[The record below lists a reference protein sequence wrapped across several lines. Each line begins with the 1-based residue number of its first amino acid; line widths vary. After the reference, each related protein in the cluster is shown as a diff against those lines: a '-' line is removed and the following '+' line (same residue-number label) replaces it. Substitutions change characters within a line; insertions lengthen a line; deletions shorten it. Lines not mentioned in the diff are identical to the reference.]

1 MKISNAH
8 LRSFR
13 NHHETAFEFGARVNV
28 LLGENGQ
35 GKTNALEALSFLC
48 LTKSFYASADAT
60 VMQQQQSFF
69 EIKSVML
76 SDEGKEF
83 HVRVTYDDTKKE
95 KKFTI
100 NGAEV
105 EKFSAVIGMFPVV
118 ILSPENNSITFGS
131 PADRRKFVDLVIS
144 QSSKAYVEDSME
156 YRRIVRQRNAI
167 LAEAKGRD
175 ISAEIAPWNEML
187 VHYGSRIVHRR
198 NTFLNEFA
206 PYIAQTYLDIVDER
220 ETPKIEYAPSVN
232 ITSASSL
239 EQIAEALQKKL
250 SKKKQDEARFQT
262 TLVGPH
268 RDEIIFSLNALSLKH
283 FASQGQHKT
292 FLVALK
298 VAEFFY
304 LKERCHETPVF
315 LLDDVFSELDE
326 HRSKK
331 LLTVAESLGQI
342 FITTTSEKMF
352 GGAEWNQERRKF
364 FIRNGTIAGE
374 ALTAPL

>member
-13 NHHETAFEFGARVNV
+13 NHNETVFEFGARVNV

-69 EIKSVML
+69 EIKSTL
-76 SDEGKEF
+76 ESDEGKQF
-83 HVRVTYDDTKKE
+83 LVRVAYDDAKKE

-105 EKFSAVIGMFPVV
+105 NKFSTVIGMFPVV
-118 ILSPENNSITFGS
+118 ILSPENNAITFGS
-131 PADRRKFVDLVIS
+131 PADRRKFIDLVIS
-144 QSSKAYVEDSME
+144 QSSKSYVEDSME

-167 LAEAKGRD
+167 LSDPQARD
-175 ISAEIAPWNEML
+175 GSDVLSPWNEML
-187 VHYGSRIVHRR
+187 VKYGSRIINKR
-198 NTFLNEFA
+198 NRFLNEFA
-206 PYIAQTYLDIVDER
+206 PFIARTYLDIVDER
-220 ETPKIEYAPSVN
+220 ETPKIEYAPSIN
-232 ITSASSL
+232 ITEGTTIEEISTAM
-239 EQIAEALQKKL
+239 ETKL
-250 SKKKQDEARFQT
+250 LKKKKDEQRFQT

-268 RDEIIFSLNALSLKH
+268 RDEIIFSLNGMSLKH

-304 LKERCHETPVF
+304 LKERCNETPVF

-331 LLTVAESLGQI
+331 LLSVAESLGQI

-352 GGAEWNQERRKF
+352 GGAEWNKERKKF
-364 FIRNGTIAGE
+364 FIKSGTIVGE
-374 ALTAPL
+374 PVNA

>member
-13 NHHETAFEFGARVNV
+13 NHNETAFEFGARVNV

-69 EIKSVML
+69 EIKSTL
-76 SDEGKEF
+76 ESDEGKLF
-83 HVRVTYDDTKKE
+83 QVRVTYDEGKKE

-105 EKFSAVIGMFPVV
+105 EKFSTVIGMFPVV
-118 ILSPENNSITFGS
+118 ILSPENSAITFGS
-131 PADRRKFVDLVIS
+131 PADRRKFIDLVIS
-144 QSSKAYVEDSME
+144 QSSKSYVEDSME

-167 LAEAKGRD
+167 LSDQQGREE
-175 ISAEIAPWNEML
+175 SGALAPWNEML
-187 VHYGSRIVHRR
+187 VKYGSRIIDKR
-198 NTFLNEFA
+198 NRFLNEFA
-206 PYIAQTYLDIVDER
+206 PFIARTYLDIVDER
-220 ETPKIEYAPSVN
+220 ETPKIEYAPSIN
-232 ITSASSL
+232 IAAGATLEEISAAM
-239 EQIAEALQKKL
+239 ETKL
-250 SKKKQDEARFQT
+250 LKKKKDEQRFQT

-268 RDEIIFSLNALSLKH
+268 RDEIIFSLNGMSLKH

-298 VAEFFY
+298 VAEFFF
-304 LKERCHETPVF
+304 LKERCNETPVF

-326 HRSKK
+326 YRSKK
-331 LLTVAESLGQI
+331 LLSVAESLGQI

-352 GGAEWNQERRKF
+352 GGVEWNSERKKF
-364 FIRNGTIAGE
+364 FIKSGTIIGE
-374 ALTAPL
+374 PVRA

>member
-13 NHHETAFEFGARVNV
+13 NHTETAFEFGARVNV

-60 VMQQQQSFF
+60 VMQQRGSFF
-69 EIKSVML
+69 EIKSVL
-76 SDEGKEF
+76 ESDEGKEF
-83 HVRVTYDDTKKE
+83 SVRVTYDDQKKE

-105 EKFSAVIGMFPVV
+105 EKFSSVIGMFPVV
-118 ILSPENNSITFGS
+118 ILSPENSAITFGS
-131 PADRRKFVDLVIS
+131 PAERRRFVDLVIS
-144 QSSKAYVEDSME
+144 QSSKAYVENSME
-156 YRRIVRQRNAI
+156 YRRIIRQRNMI
-167 LAEAKGRD
+167 LSEAKGKDR
-175 ISAEIAPWNEML
+175 SSEIAPWNEML
-187 VHYGSRIVHRR
+187 IAHGSRIIHKR
-198 NTFLNEFA
+198 NQFLNEFA

-220 ETPKIEYAPSVN
+220 ETPKIEYAPSV
-232 ITSASSL
+232 TVTAASTQD
-239 EQIAEALQKKL
+239 EIAAAMEKKL
-250 SKKKQDEARFQT
+250 SKKQNDELRFQT

-268 RDEIIFSLNALSLKH
+268 RDEIVFSLNGMSLKH

-298 VAEFFY
+298 VAEFFF
-304 LKERCHETPVF
+304 LKERCSETPIF

-326 HRSKK
+326 RRCKK
-331 LLTVAESLGQI
+331 ILSLAESLGQI
-342 FITTTSEKMF
+342 FITTTSEKIF
-352 GGAEWNQERRKF
+352 GGAEWNNERRKF
-364 FIRNGTIAGE
+364 FVTNGIVTQSLVA
-374 ALTAPL
+374 A

>member
-13 NHHETAFEFGARVNV
+13 NHNETAFDFGTRVNV

-60 VMQQQQSFF
+60 VMQQHGTFF
-69 EIKSVML
+69 EIKSVLL

-83 HVRVTYDDTKKE
+83 HVRVTYDDEKKI

-100 NGAEV
+100 NGADV
-105 EKFSAVIGMFPVV
+105 DKFSSVIGMFPVV
-118 ILSPENNSITFGS
+118 ILSPENSSITFGS

-144 QSSKAYVEDSME
+144 QSSKSYVENAME
-156 YRRIVRQRNAI
+156 YRRIVRQRNSI
-167 LAEAKGRD
+167 LTEAKGRD
-175 ISAEIAPWNEML
+175 CSSEIAPWNEML
-187 VHYGSRIVHRR
+187 ITYGSRIIGKR
-198 NTFLNEFA
+198 NKFLSEFA

-220 ETPKIEYAPSVN
+220 ETPKIEYAPSIS
-232 ITSASSL
+232 ITPDSTPEEITAAM
-239 EQIAEALQKKL
+239 ERKL
-250 SKKKQDEARFQT
+250 AKKKNDELRFQT

-268 RDEIIFSLNALSLKH
+268 RDEIIFSLNGMSLKH

-298 VAEFFY
+298 VAEFFF
-304 LKERCHETPVF
+304 LKERCNETPIF

-331 LLTVAESLGQI
+331 LLSLVESLGQI
-342 FITTTSEKMF
+342 FITTTSEKIF
-352 GGAEWNQERRKF
+352 GGAEWNNERRKF
-364 FIRNGTIAGE
+364 FIKSGE
-374 ALTAPL
+374 VAQEPVAA

>member
-13 NHHETAFEFGARVNV
+13 NHNETVFEFGARVNV

-69 EIKSVML
+69 EIKSAL
-76 SDEGKEF
+76 QSDEGKEF
-83 HVRVTYDDTKKE
+83 HVRVTYDDVKKE

-100 NGAEV
+100 NGAAV
-105 EKFSAVIGMFPVV
+105 EKFSSVIGMFPVV
-118 ILSPENNSITFGS
+118 ILSPENSSITFGS
-131 PADRRKFVDLVIS
+131 PADRRKFIDLVIS
-144 QSSKAYVEDSME
+144 QSSKSYVEDSME

-167 LAEAKGRD
+167 LTEAKGKECG
-175 ISAEIAPWNEML
+175 SQIAPWNDML
-187 VHYGSRIVHRR
+187 IRYGSRIIHKR
-198 NTFLNEFA
+198 NQFLNEFA

-220 ETPKIEYAPSVN
+220 EIPKIEYAPSIN
-232 ITSASSL
+232 ISIDSTPEEIVSAM
-239 EQIAEALQKKL
+239 EWKL
-250 SKKKQDEARFQT
+250 AKKKKDESRFQT

-268 RDEIIFSLNALSLKH
+268 RDEIIFSLNGMSLKH

-298 VAEFFY
+298 VAEFFF
-304 LKERCHETPVF
+304 LKERCNETPIF

-326 HRSKK
+326 YRSKK
-331 LLTVAESLGQI
+331 LLSVAETLGQI

-352 GGAEWNQERRKF
+352 GGAEWNNERRKF
-364 FIRNGTIAGE
+364 FMKNGEVVKETNA
-374 ALTAPL
+374 A

>member
-13 NHHETAFEFGARVNV
+13 NHNETAFEFGARVNV

-35 GKTNALEALSFLC
+35 GKTNTLEALSFLC

-69 EIKSVML
+69 EIKSKL
-76 SDEGKEF
+76 TSDEGKDF
-83 HVRVTYDDTKKE
+83 QVRVTYDDVKKE

-105 EKFSAVIGMFPVV
+105 EKFSTVIGMFPVV
-118 ILSPENNSITFGS
+118 ILSPENSSITFGS

-167 LAEAKGRD
+167 LSDAKGKD
-175 ISAEIAPWNEML
+175 VAAVIAPWNEML
-187 VHYGSRIVHRR
+187 VRVGSRIIHKR
-198 NTFLNEFA
+198 NKFIGEFA

-232 ITSASSL
+232 VSEASTL
-239 EQIAEALQKKL
+239 EQIGEAMEQKL
-250 SKKKQDEARFQT
+250 TKKRNDEARFQT

-268 RDEIIFSLNALSLKH
+268 RDEIIFSLNKMSLKH

-304 LKERCHETPVF
+304 LKERCNETPVF

-331 LLTVAESLGQI
+331 LLTVAETLGQI
-342 FITTTSEKMF
+342 FITTTSEKVF
-352 GGAEWNQERRKF
+352 GGMEWNRERRKF
-364 FIRNGTIAGE
+364 FIQNGTIVNE
-374 ALTAPL
+374 ALAA

>member
-13 NHHETAFEFGARVNV
+13 NHNETVFEFGARVNV

-69 EIKSVML
+69 EIKSTL
-76 SDEGKEF
+76 ESDEGKQF
-83 HVRVTYDDTKKE
+83 LVRVAYDDAKKE

-105 EKFSAVIGMFPVV
+105 NKFSTVIGMFPVV
-118 ILSPENNSITFGS
+118 ILSPENNAITFGS
-131 PADRRKFVDLVIS
+131 PADRRKFIDLVIS
-144 QSSKAYVEDSME
+144 QSSKSYVEDSME

-167 LAEAKGRD
+167 LSDPQARD
-175 ISAEIAPWNEML
+175 GSDVLSPWNEML
-187 VHYGSRIVHRR
+187 VKYGSRIINKR
-198 NTFLNEFA
+198 NRFLNEFA
-206 PYIAQTYLDIVDER
+206 PFIARTYLDIVDER
-220 ETPKIEYAPSVN
+220 ETPKIEYAPSIN
-232 ITSASSL
+232 ITEGTTIEEMSTAM
-239 EQIAEALQKKL
+239 ETKL
-250 SKKKQDEARFQT
+250 VKKKKDEQRFQT

-268 RDEIIFSLNALSLKH
+268 RDEIIFSLNGMSLKH

-304 LKERCHETPVF
+304 LKERCNETPVF

-331 LLTVAESLGQI
+331 LLSVAESLGQI

-352 GGAEWNQERRKF
+352 GGAEWNKERKKF
-364 FIRNGTIAGE
+364 FIKSGTIVGE
-374 ALTAPL
+374 PVNA

>member
-13 NHHETAFEFGARVNV
+13 NHNETVFEFGARVNV

-69 EIKSVML
+69 EIKSAL
-76 SDEGKEF
+76 QSDEGKEF
-83 HVRVTYDDTKKE
+83 HVRVTYDDVKKE

-100 NGAEV
+100 NGAAV
-105 EKFSAVIGMFPVV
+105 EKFSSVIGMFPVV
-118 ILSPENNSITFGS
+118 ILSPENSSITFGS
-131 PADRRKFVDLVIS
+131 PADRRKFIDLVIS
-144 QSSKAYVEDSME
+144 QSSKSYVEDSME

-167 LAEAKGRD
+167 LTEAKGKECG
-175 ISAEIAPWNEML
+175 SEIAPWNDML
-187 VHYGSRIVHRR
+187 IRYGSRIIHKR
-198 NTFLNEFA
+198 NQFLNEFA

-220 ETPKIEYAPSVN
+220 EIPKIEYAPSIN
-232 ITSASSL
+232 ISIDSTPEEIVSAM
-239 EQIAEALQKKL
+239 EWKL
-250 SKKKQDEARFQT
+250 AKKKKDESRFQT

-268 RDEIIFSLNALSLKH
+268 RDEIIFSLNGMSLKH

-298 VAEFFY
+298 IAEFFF
-304 LKERCHETPVF
+304 LKERCNETPIF

-326 HRSKK
+326 YRSKK
-331 LLTVAESLGQI
+331 LLSVAETLGQI

-352 GGAEWNQERRKF
+352 GGAEWNNERRKF
-364 FIRNGTIAGE
+364 FMKNGEVVKETIA
-374 ALTAPL
+374 A

>member
-13 NHHETAFEFGARVNV
+13 NHNETAFEFGTRVNV

-60 VMQQQQSFF
+60 VMQQQHSFF
-69 EIKSVML
+69 EIKSVL
-76 SDEGKEF
+76 TSDEGKEF
-83 HVRVTYDDTKKE
+83 HVRVTYDDIKKE

-105 EKFSAVIGMFPVV
+105 EKFSTVIGMFPVV
-118 ILSPENNSITFGS
+118 ILSPENNAITFGS

-156 YRRIVRQRNAI
+156 YRRIVRQRNVI
-167 LAEAKGRD
+167 LSEGKGRD
-175 ISAEIAPWNEML
+175 VGTEIAPWNEML
-187 VHYGSRIVHRR
+187 IRYGSRIIHRR
-198 NTFLNEFA
+198 NKFLNEFA

-220 ETPKIEYAPSVN
+220 ERPKIDYAPSVSVN
-232 ITSASSL
+232 EITTI
-239 EQIAEALQKKL
+239 EQIADSMEKKL
-250 SKKKQDEARFQT
+250 AKKKNDEARFQT

-268 RDEIIFSLNALSLKH
+268 RDEVIFSLNGMSLKH

-304 LKERCHETPVF
+304 LKERCNETPVF

-331 LLTVAESLGQI
+331 LLNVAESLGQI
-342 FITTTSEKMF
+342 FITTTSEKVF
-352 GGAEWNQERRKF
+352 GGAEWNQDRRKF
-364 FIRNGTIAGE
+364 FIRNGSVVNETPAV
-374 ALTAPL
+374 

>member
-13 NHHETAFEFGARVNV
+13 NHYETAFEFGARVNV

-69 EIKSVML
+69 EIKSVL
-76 SDEGKEF
+76 VSDEGKEF
-83 HVRVTYDDTKKE
+83 VVRVAYDDNKKN

-105 EKFSAVIGMFPVV
+105 ERFSTVIGMFPVV

-131 PADRRKFVDLVIS
+131 PVDRRKFIDLVIS

-167 LAEAKGRD
+167 LTEAKGRET
-175 ISAEIAPWNEML
+175 SSEIAPWNEML
-187 VHYGSRIVHRR
+187 IKYGSRIIFKR
-198 NTFLNEFA
+198 NKFLNEFA
-206 PYIAQTYLDIVDER
+206 PYIARTYLDIVDER
-220 ETPKIEYAPSVN
+220 ETPKIEYAPSISVN
-232 ITSASSL
+232 DDSTL
-239 EQIAEALQKKL
+239 EQIAEAMERKL
-250 SKKKQDEARFQT
+250 AKKKNDEARFQT

-268 RDEIIFSLNALSLKH
+268 RDEMIFSLNGTSLKH

-304 LKERCHETPVF
+304 LKERCNETPVF

-331 LLTVAESLGQI
+331 LLSVAESLGQI
-342 FITTTSEKMF
+342 FITTTSEKVF

-364 FIRNGTIAGE
+364 FIHNGTVVNEEQA
-374 ALTAPL
+374 A